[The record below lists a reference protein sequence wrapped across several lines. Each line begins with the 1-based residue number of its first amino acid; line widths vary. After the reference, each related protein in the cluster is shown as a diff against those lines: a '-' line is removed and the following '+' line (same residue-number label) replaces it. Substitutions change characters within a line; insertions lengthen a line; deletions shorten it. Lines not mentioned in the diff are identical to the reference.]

1 MRETAK
7 RLLLNK
13 KFLWVLLCLWFVPGG
28 ILHGAA
34 WQPAAEKGPNPT
46 APDFTLSTLQGNSV
60 SLKSQRGKDV
70 VLVFF
75 ATWCPACRRTIGTIS
90 KDRDKLRGEGIQ
102 IFLIDAGET
111 AAKVESFKRANEVPF
126 DILLDT
132 TMRVANDY
140 DVVGIPAFFLVSKE
154 GLVVYEGHELPRN
167 YRDYFG
173 SVAK

>member
-13 KFLWVLLCLWFVPGG
+13 KFLRVLLCLWLMPGAA
-28 ILHGAA
+28 LYGAA
-34 WQPAAEKGPNPT
+34 WQPAAEKRPNPT
-46 APDFTLSTLQGNSV
+46 APDFTLPTLQGNSV
-60 SLKSQRGKDV
+60 SLKNQRGKDV

-90 KDRDKLRGEGIQ
+90 EDYDKLRGEGIQ

-111 AAKVESFKRANEVPF
+111 AVKAEAFKRANKVPF

-167 YRDYFG
+167 YREYFT
-173 SVAK
+173 SAAK